1 MHPEDREF
9 VASSLPISLEL
20 QESLPYEKAESVLIN
35 IYLWMLAKN
44 KKFRWVLMQFS
55 ERLYNESGKLIST
68 LILITNLSHFS
79 MDFSRMMTLID
90 ASKKEN
96 IFFANQ
102 VDNRNLVKLK
112 LPQISKEN
120 SKYCRW
126 RLEAKICLKY
136 LKIYLFPIT
145 LLKTTNIILNV
156 KLEWK
161 PPQNS

>member
-1 MHPEDREF
+1 
-9 VASSLPISLEL
+9 
-20 QESLPYEKAESVLIN
+20 
-35 IYLWMLAKN
+35 MLAKN

-120 SKYCRW
+120 SKYCR
-126 RLEAKICLKY
+126 
-136 LKIYLFPIT
+136 
-145 LLKTTNIILNV
+145 
-156 KLEWK
+156 
-161 PPQNS
+161 